1 MPAPASPPIRALRF
15 ARRCRRS
22 GADVALEVPIYG
34 VPMADFP
41 TLRRMMVDGQ
51 VRTADVTSRALIEA
65 MLEVPRERFAP
76 GEAALAYL
84 DLDLPVGSGG
94 QRRLLKPMVLAR
106 MLQTLDLAEGEKVLD
121 VGCATGYAAALMAR
135 LAGEVVALEQD
146 PELLSRAKD
155 AFATL
160 GIANVRA
167 VQGRLVDGYK
177 ADSPYDAILV
187 EGCIE
192 IEPAALCAQLADGG
206 RLVCIQGAGPAAKA
220 VICRRDG
227 DDITER
233 AVFDAN
239 AAALPGFAKAP
250 SFVF

>member
-1 MPAPASPPIRALRF
+1 MPRAGSANRPSCVLR
-15 ARRCRRS
+15 
-22 GADVALEVPIYG
+22 GAAAEAAQVLLYG
-34 VPMADFP
+34 VPMADFA

-51 VRTADVTSRALIEA
+51 VRTADVTDRGLIEA

-94 QRRLLKPMVLAR
+94 VRRLLKPMVLAK
-106 MLQTLDLAEGEKVLD
+106 MLQILDLAEGEKVLD

-135 LAGEVVALEQD
+135 LAGEVIALEQD
-146 PELLSRAKD
+146 AELLSRAKAAFD
-155 AFATL
+155 AF

-167 VQGRLVDGYK
+167 VQGRLIDGFS

-192 IEPAALCAQLADGG
+192 IEPATLCAQLADGG